1 MIMKKEVI
9 LIGLKDRLR
18 EIRKNLPKKTTQ
30 EAFAESLGTTRNA
43 IASYELGK
51 VIPTDMFI
59 QLLCAKFNISEE
71 WLRTGAGSMHKSDIE
86 AQVEVYTRGYALDAE
101 EREII
106 RYFLNLNPPERAAM
120 IAHVEKLA
128 DAIRAARPQ
137 ESVQTNAPAASLTDT
152 VAKTQQCTMTDD
164 ELEAEVEAYRAA
176 LLAEKEAASASSSG
190 SVEKMA

>member
-1 MIMKKEVI
+1 M
-9 LIGLKDRLR
+9 GLKDRLR

-51 VIPTDMFI
+51 VIPTDTFI

-71 WLRTGAGSMHKSDIE
+71 WLRTGKEPMHKSDIE
-86 AQVEVYTRGYALDAE
+86 AQVDAYTRGYALDAE

-106 RYFLNLNPPERAAM
+106 RYFLNLKPPERTAM
-120 IAHVEKLA
+120 ITHVEKLA

-137 ESVQTNAPAASLTDT
+137 ESAQTDAPAANSKDAA
-152 VAKTQQCTMTDD
+152 VKSHPHAPMTNAEID
-164 ELEAEVEAYRAA
+164 AEVAAYRAA
-176 LLAEKEAASASSSG
+176 LIAEQKGQSASSSG

>member
-1 MIMKKEVI
+1 M
-9 LIGLKDRLR
+9 GLKDRLR

-51 VIPTDMFI
+51 VIPTDTFI

-71 WLRTGAGSMHKSDIE
+71 WLRTGAGSMHKSDID
-86 AQVEVYTRGYALDAE
+86 AQVDAYTRGYALDAE

-106 RYFLNLNPPERAAM
+106 RYFLNLNPSERAAM
-120 IAHVEKLA
+120 ITHVENLA

-137 ESVQTNAPAASLTDT
+137 ESAQTDAPAAPLADT
-152 VAKTQQCTMTDD
+152 AANQQRTMTDD

-176 LLAEKEAASASSSG
+176 LIAEQKGQSASYSG

>member
-1 MIMKKEVI
+1 MDSN
-9 LIGLKDRLR
+9 GLHERIKAV
-18 EIRKNLPKKTTQ
+18 RKSLTPKVSQT
-30 EAFAESLGTTRNA
+30 AFAEMLGTTRAA
-43 IASYELGK
+43 IAPYERGI
-51 VIPTDMFI
+51 VTPSDTFI

-86 AQVEVYTRGYALDAE
+86 AQVDAYTRGYALDAE

-106 RYFLNLNPPERAAM
+106 RYFLNLNPSERAAM

-137 ESVQTNAPAASLTDT
+137 ESAQTDVPAAKSSDS
-152 VAKTQQCTMTDD
+152 AANQQRTMTDD

-176 LLAEKEAASASSSG
+176 LIAEQKGQSASASGSS
-190 SVEKMA
+190 VAKMA

>member
-1 MIMKKEVI
+1 MDSN
-9 LIGLKDRLR
+9 GLHERIKAV
-18 EIRKNLPKKTTQ
+18 RKSLTPKVSQT
-30 EAFAESLGTTRNA
+30 AFAEMLGTTRAA
-43 IASYELGK
+43 IAPYERGI
-51 VIPTDMFI
+51 VTPSDTFI

-86 AQVEVYTRGYALDAE
+86 AQVDAYTRGYALDAE

-106 RYFLNLNPPERAAM
+106 RYFLNLNPSERAAM

-137 ESVQTNAPAASLTDT
+137 ESAQTDVPAAKSSDS
-152 VAKTQQCTMTDD
+152 AANQQRTMTDD

-176 LLAEKEAASASSSG
+176 LIAEQKGQSASDSG
-190 SVEKMA
+190 SSVAKMA

>member
-1 MIMKKEVI
+1 MESN
-9 LIGLKDRLR
+9 GLHERIKAV
-18 EIRKNLPKKTTQ
+18 RKSLTPKVSQT
-30 EAFAESLGTTRNA
+30 AFAEMLGTTRAA
-43 IASYELGK
+43 IAPYERGI
-51 VIPTDMFI
+51 VTPSDTFI

-71 WLRTGAGSMHKSDIE
+71 WLRTGKEPMHKSDIE
-86 AQVEVYTRGYALDAE
+86 AQVDAYTRGYALDAE

-137 ESVQTNAPAASLTDT
+137 ESAQTDAPVASLTDT
-152 VAKTQQCTMTDD
+152 AANQQHTMTDD

-176 LLAEKEAASASSSG
+176 LIAEKEAASASSSTAAA
-190 SVEKMA
+190 KMA

>member
-1 MIMKKEVI
+1 M
-9 LIGLKDRLR
+9 GLKDRLR

-51 VIPTDMFI
+51 VIPTDTFI

-71 WLRTGAGSMHKSDIE
+71 WLRTGAGSMHKSDID
-86 AQVEVYTRGYALDAE
+86 AQVDAYTRGYALDAE

-106 RYFLNLNPPERAAM
+106 RYFLNLNPSERAAM
-120 IAHVEKLA
+120 IAHVENLA

-137 ESVQTNAPAASLTDT
+137 ESAQTDASAANSKDAAVKSHPHAP
-152 VAKTQQCTMTDD
+152 MTTAEID
-164 ELEAEVEAYRAA
+164 AEVEAYRAE
-176 LLAEKEAASASSSG
+176 LLAEKEAALASVSG
-190 SVEKMA
+190 SVEKRA

>member
-1 MIMKKEVI
+1 MESN
-9 LIGLKDRLR
+9 GLHERIKAV
-18 EIRKNLPKKTTQ
+18 RKSLVPKVSQT
-30 EAFAESLGTTRNA
+30 AFAEMLGTSRRA
-43 IASYELGK
+43 ITTYETG
-51 VIPTDMFI
+51 VVVPSDTFI

-71 WLRTGAGSMHKSDIE
+71 WLRTGAGSMHKSDID
-86 AQVEVYTRGYALDAE
+86 AQVDAYTRGYALDAE

-137 ESVQTNAPAASLTDT
+137 ESAQTDAPVASLTDT
-152 VAKTQQCTMTDD
+152 AANQQHTMTDD

-176 LLAEKEAASASSSG
+176 LIAEQKGQSASDSG
-190 SVEKMA
+190 SSAAKMA